1 MQKTVEI
8 YTDGSCL
15 GNPGPGGYGIFM
27 IYNGHEKEMSQGYK
41 LTTNNRM
48 EMLAAIVALES
59 LTRECE
65 VNLTTD
71 SQYVKQGIESWITNW
86 KKRGWLTSAKK
97 PVKNVDLWKR
107 LDKACSEHNVTW
119 KWVKGHSG
127 NKYNEIVDDLA
138 RDAAGSKDL
147 LEDVGYQ
154 P

>member
-1 MQKTVEI
+1 VQKTVEI

-107 LDKACSEHNVTW
+107 LDKACNEHNVTW